1 LERLPEVVWIA
12 EMVHALG
19 TADSLDSLCTV
30 LECAF
35 DAQREGDVT
44 VPLLASY
51 WAGARDETKN
61 HVRKTLRVND
71 ELGLV
76 GSGLQTLSSLYPG
89 YPTNFLCETDEPR
102 PRDATELTEFKNRLR
117 VLCDRFSH
125 EAVVVHA
132 HMVKAYIMTGRLHL
146 PADRDLP
153 SLEVIYADDADTE
166 SCEYH
171 TAEGFARAC
180 AGNFFAAYSQ
190 QFPLTTADYFWNR
203 GLELEPCDPFCWDEE
218 HE

>member
-1 LERLPEVVWIA
+1 MVWIA

-102 PRDATELTEFKNRLR
+102 PRDATELTDFKN
-117 VLCDRFSH
+117 
-125 EAVVVHA
+125 
-132 HMVKAYIMTGRLHL
+132 HL

>member
-1 LERLPEVVWIA
+1 MQPRRVRFTTDPSLKDHRRVGKRLIAPWKQRLGTKLTYSCWHLERLPEVVWIA

-89 YPTNFLCETDEPR
+89 VP
-102 PRDATELTEFKNRLR
+102 
-117 VLCDRFSH
+117 H
-125 EAVVVHA
+125 E
-132 HMVKAYIMTGRLHL
+132 
-146 PADRDLP
+146 
-153 SLEVIYADDADTE
+153 
-166 SCEYH
+166 
-171 TAEGFARAC
+171 
-180 AGNFFAAYSQ
+180 
-190 QFPLTTADYFWNR
+190 FPL
-203 GLELEPCDPFCWDEE
+203 
-218 HE
+218 